1 MGINAG
7 LDQLQLEALARLSLQ
22 MLSVADL
29 VSKAGGMLIMV
40 CSRRALSN
48 LRVQLIDE
56 HLIGIK
62 ICLLIFDSS

>member
-22 MLSVADL
+22 MLSVAGR
-29 VSKAGGMLIMV
+29 VSKAGGILIRMGG
-40 CSRRALSN
+40 RRALSN
-48 LRVQLIDE
+48 LLVQLISE